1 MHVKHLVEC
10 LANSRCS
17 NYYYY
22 HYYWYLES
30 SYVMENLSYDNRM
43 LSQQAQE
50 GNLDLGTREPWQ
62 VFEQERCNTMLKL
75 HRGSSQCPPTGTASA
90 TVLYHRLHILGSSNA
105 AGQKYSTNPTG
116 DTPTTSSFAHP
127 LDASWAAD
135 TTQSTRWG
143 PEATHTASVH
153 RCDDQ
158 ETQVPGRGHWVA
170 EEMWPLF
177 RAVKTGFLLL
187 CCVTLG
193 KSLPLSELHLAL
205 MQRGP

>member
-1 MHVKHLVEC
+1 M
-10 LANSRCS
+10 
-17 NYYYY
+17 
-22 HYYWYLES
+22 
-30 SYVMENLSYDNRM
+30 YDNRM

-62 VFEQERCNTMLKL
+62 VFEQERYNMTLKL

-90 TVLYHRLHILGSSNA
+90 TVLYHRLHILGSFNA

-116 DTPTTSSFAHP
+116 DTPTTSSLAHP

-143 PEATHTASVH
+143 PEATPTASVH

-158 ETQVPGRGHWVA
+158 ETQMPGRGHRVA
-170 EEMWPLF
+170 EEMWPLLQGCENWF
-177 RAVKTGFLLL
+177 PPTLL
-187 CCVTLG
+187 CDLG
-193 KSLPLSELHLAL
+193 KVPPS
-205 MQRGP
+205 R